1 MCLACELQA
10 IWFADLERQGAL
22 QPQPARPAEGEQ
34 TTPAPASVAAEKFSC
49 DDPTAE

>member
-10 IWFADLERQGAL
+10 IWAADLERQGVL
-22 QPQPARPAEGEQ
+22 RLRPAAPGEAEKD
-34 TTPAPASVAAEKFSC
+34 TPEPASAAAEKFSC